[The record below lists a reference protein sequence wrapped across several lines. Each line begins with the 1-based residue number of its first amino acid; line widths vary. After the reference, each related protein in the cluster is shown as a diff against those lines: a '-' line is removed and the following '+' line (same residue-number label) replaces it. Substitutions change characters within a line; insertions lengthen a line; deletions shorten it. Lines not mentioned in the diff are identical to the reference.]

1 MVYFEKDFTYK
12 VVLKKKRKK
21 KKEKQTNKQTKYLT
35 WVNNKMICTKKGK
48 REPQIPKIN
57 SNKTLGKFRS

>member
-1 MVYFEKDFTYK
+1 MVYFEKDFTCK
-12 VVLKKKRKK
+12 VVKK

-57 SNKTLGKFRS
+57 GNKTQRKFRS